1 MANAQTY
8 GERPV
13 CQIGRKG
20 ATWKLFVAAGW
31 QSNIKFSKYIEITQG
46 RDMQRTKCLIT
57 VGGVRF
63 PRHGNASTQSPS
75 RVISSK
81 NKTKSGW

>member
-31 QSNIKFSKYIEITQG
+31 QSNIKFSKYIEITQV
-46 RDMQRTKCLIT
+46 RDMQRSAKHKNIAC
-57 VGGVRF
+57 F
-63 PRHGNASTQSPS
+63 SERHSLDHMTLFAS
-75 RVISSK
+75 
-81 NKTKSGW
+81 